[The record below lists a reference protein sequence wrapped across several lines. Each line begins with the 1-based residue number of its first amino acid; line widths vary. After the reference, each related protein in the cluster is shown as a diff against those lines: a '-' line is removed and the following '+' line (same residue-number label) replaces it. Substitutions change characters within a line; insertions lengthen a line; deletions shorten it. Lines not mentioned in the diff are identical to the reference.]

1 VADLQKWGAMRIG
14 CLGMATLD
22 TLLFTQRPVY
32 AHDEVTPVEE
42 VVVSPGGKGIV
53 STAAMHRCGMETV
66 PFALLGRRSELGP
79 LLAAFDDRYLLPL
92 LDADSRT
99 WITVSEEHRVVTF
112 IARGALAK
120 ADEETALTA
129 LRRFIEEIDALYITV
144 EHAQV
149 LRLALELALQ
159 RDLRIA
165 LNPSVPMIDQLGS
178 EDPDLLARLVSNSS
192 IVLCNDWEAP
202 RVLRVLGKSSWS
214 ELGESSLR
222 EVVIT
227 SGASGGNFSLAP
239 FESWEHF
246 DATPV
251 SHPRSVVGAGDT
263 FNGAYLASR
272 LSGGTPAESCRRGA
286 DLAALKVGHR
296 GSMLPA
302 DEPAAAS

>member
-1 VADLQKWGAMRIG
+1 MRIG

-22 TLLFTQRPVY
+22 TLLFTQRPAY
-32 AHDEVTPVEE
+32 AHEEVTPVEG
-42 VVVSPGGKGIV
+42 VVESPGGKGIV
-53 STAAMHRCGMETV
+53 SAAAMRRSGVEAI
-66 PFALLGRRSELGP
+66 PFALVGKRSELSP
-79 LLAAFDDRYLLPL
+79 LLGAFDGRYLLPS
-92 LDADSRT
+92 LDMDNRT
-99 WITVSEEHRVVTF
+99 WITISEEHRVVTF
-112 IARGALAK
+112 VARGALAQ
-120 ADEETALTA
+120 ADEDAALTA
-129 LRRFIEEIDALYITV
+129 VKGFIEEIDALYITV
-144 EHAQV
+144 EHAGV
-149 LRLALELALQ
+149 LRTALEMALQ

-192 IVLCNDWEAP
+192 IILCNEWEAP
-202 RVLRVLGKSSWS
+202 RVLRALGEGSWG
-214 ELGESSLR
+214 ELGASSLR

-227 SGASGGNFSLAP
+227 GGASGGNFSLAP

-272 LSGGTPAESCRRGA
+272 LTGGTPAESCRSGA
-286 DLAALKVGHR
+286 DLAAVKVGHR